1 MAKILL
7 IEDDENQGEMVL
19 EWLETEHYLIEWVK
33 DGLEAADMLKS
44 YHYDIILMDLNLPK
58 MDGSEVC
65 KLYRK
70 QGGQSPILVLTARG
84 TISDKEKAFEAGA
97 DDYLTKPFHLKELS
111 IRVRA
116 LLRRPTFVNSDVL
129 QAGNLVLNLGLHKV
143 YVDNVEVHV
152 PRMEFALLEFLLR
165 YKGQIFSSE
174 ALLDRVWTSS
184 SDKSSETIRTS
195 IKKLRSKIDTKGA
208 PSLIKNVHGIGYR
221 LED

>member
-7 IEDDENQGEMVL
+7 IEDDDTQGEMVL
-19 EWLETEHYLIEWVK
+19 EWLEFEHYLVELVK
-33 DGLEAADMLKS
+33 DGLEGADMLKS
-44 YHYDIILMDLNLPK
+44 YHYDIILTDLNLPK
-58 MDGSEVC
+58 MDGFDVC
-65 KLYRK
+65 KFYRK
-70 QGGQSPILVLTARG
+70 QGGQSPILIMTARG
-84 TISDKEKAFEAGA
+84 SVADKEKAFECGA

-116 LLRRPTFVNSDVL
+116 LLRRPTLVNGDVL
-129 QAGNLVLNLGLHKV
+129 TAGNLVVNVGLHKV
-143 YVDNVEVHV
+143 FVDNKEVHV
-152 PRMEFALLEFLLR
+152 PRMEFALLEFLMR

-184 SDKSSETIRTS
+184 TDKSSETIRTS